1 MQCHAQNKIK
11 QYDNNNNLLNEYVSI
26 SESSRKTS
34 IARKLISLCLMEKT
48 ETGGG
53 FVWKYA

>member
-11 QYDNNNNLLNEYVSI
+11 QYDNDNNLLNEYVSI

-48 ETGGG
+48 ETGG
-53 FVWKYA
+53 